1 MVDTWNVTGSYD
13 QPQYN
18 QGDTMTITIS
28 GGDVLTV
35 QNLVK
40 SGNVTLSLTA
50 DDGSTTQIT
59 VAPIN
64 IMVTTTTPESVKIT
78 GVTDDS
84 GRTWTID
91 ASGLKAT
98 AIA

>member
-1 MVDTWNVTGSYD
+1 MVDTWNVTAAYD

-35 QNLVK
+35 QNLIK
-40 SGNVTLSLTA
+40 SGNVKLTITAA
-50 DDGSTTQIT
+50 DGATTQIT
-59 VAPIN
+59 VAPVN
-64 IMVTTTTPESVKIT
+64 IMVTTTTPESVTIT

-84 GRTWTID
+84 GRNWTID
-91 ASGLKAT
+91 ASGLKTTAT
-98 AIA
+98 A